1 MIKFITEMPEEDS
14 SRERQYTI
22 PFFADM
28 FFNYNHKVVNDVFF
42 TSIADEERKSKE
54 KEKVR
59 KRMATELD
67 TVDVLLAPD

>member
-1 MIKFITEMPEEDS
+1 
-14 SRERQYTI
+14 
-22 PFFADM
+22 M

-54 KEKVR
+54 KEKVKR
-59 KRMATELD
+59 RMATELD